1 MAEALGDKGKQGGW
15 AQPQVR
21 LPALGRTG
29 EAQGSWGSE
38 PSEDYDCALGS
49 QRPLGPDSTGFPRN
63 R

>member
-1 MAEALGDKGKQGGW
+1 MVAEALGDKGKQGGW

-38 PSEDYDCALGS
+38 RGRRLRSGVAEAPGAWFYWL
-49 QRPLGPDSTGFPRN
+49 PTG
-63 R
+63 